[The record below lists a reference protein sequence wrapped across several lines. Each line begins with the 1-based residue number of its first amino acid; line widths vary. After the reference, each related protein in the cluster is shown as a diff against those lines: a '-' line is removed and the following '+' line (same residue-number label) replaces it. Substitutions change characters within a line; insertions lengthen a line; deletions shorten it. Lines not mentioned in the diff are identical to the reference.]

1 MAQQT
6 SNQGFGNLVPAPQLS
21 YIDEITPIEILFSTV
36 GLQQKGMTIK
46 AGQGKILAGTA
57 MARETATKKWVKYN
71 DAGSGGFEI
80 CRGFLRDTVDTGSTG
95 DPEYLGNIVN
105 AGMLRN
111 SKLVGVDAAAIADL
125 NARQDTVQDL
135 FQF

>member
-21 YIDEITPIEILFSTV
+21 YVDEITQIEILVSTV
-36 GLQQKGMTIK
+36 GLTQQGMTIK
-46 AGQGKILAGTA
+46 AGQGKILAGQA
-57 MARETATKKWVKYN
+57 MARETATKKFVKYN
-71 DAGSGGFEI
+71 DGGSGGAEI
-80 CRGFLRDTVDTGSTG
+80 CRGVLRDTVDSGAVG
-95 DPEYLGNIVN
+95 DPEYLGNIVL

-111 SKLVGVDAAAIADL
+111 SKLVGMDANGAADL
-125 NARQDTVQDL
+125 NARIDTVLDI